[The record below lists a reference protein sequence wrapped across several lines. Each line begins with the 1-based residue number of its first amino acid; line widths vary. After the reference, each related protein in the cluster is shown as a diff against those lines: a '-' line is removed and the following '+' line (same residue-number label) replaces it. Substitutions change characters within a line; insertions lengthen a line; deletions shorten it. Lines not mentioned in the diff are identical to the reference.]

1 MRRRGTA
8 LAALAL
14 VAGVAGCGDEG
25 GGGAASGSGD
35 KEAFCE
41 LASSQELEGFESLD
55 EFDPTE
61 AADNAE
67 LDRALDELTDTAPT
81 VIRDDVRTVAE
92 GVRELVQVLSEIDT
106 SDPDALEAL
115 TERAEE
121 LESMQAEMQ
130 RATENVNRYLEEEC
144 GIDPEA

>member
-1 MRRRGTA
+1 MA

-14 VAGVAGCGDEG
+14 VAGVAGCGDDGGAGDAAG
-25 GGGAASGSGD
+25 GGGGD

-55 EFDPTE
+55 DFDPTE

-92 GVRELVQVLSEIDT
+92 GVRELVKVLSEIDT
-106 SDPDALEAL
+106 SDPDALDAL

-121 LESMQAEMQ
+121 LESMQAEME